1 MIGPE
6 ECAICLR
13 YGQCVYALPG
23 KECEFSLIN
32 LRGELIDAL
41 FTIEEEHEPVAETF
55 VVFLGDVAKTMQV
68 VIQ

>member
-1 MIGPE
+1 MLWRVKN
-6 ECAICLR
+6 AD
-13 YGQCVYALPG
+13 
-23 KECEFSLIN
+23 FSSSIS
-32 LRGELIDAL
+32 GELIDAL

>member
-1 MIGPE
+1 MRIFP
-6 ECAICLR
+6 R
-13 YGQCVYALPG
+13 Q
-23 KECEFSLIN
+23 S
-32 LRGELIDAL
+32 RGELIDAL